1 MSKIEELKKKNKD
14 MKTTISR
21 YWFVV
26 MATLSLCLT
35 TACSDDDD
43 DAAVTPVFPQVQKLA
58 GAAGDIIDF
67 TFEANQNW
75 SLSSNA
81 IWCKLQT
88 DDADSQFVVN
98 GTPGR
103 QTVKVLLT
111 ADDEAKEQIGRASCR
126 ERV

>member
-43 DAAVTPVFPQVQKLA
+43 DAAVTPVFP
-58 GAAGDIIDF
+58 
-67 TFEANQNW
+67 
-75 SLSSNA
+75 
-81 IWCKLQT
+81 
-88 DDADSQFVVN
+88 
-98 GTPGR
+98 
-103 QTVKVLLT
+103 
-111 ADDEAKEQIGRASCR
+111 
-126 ERV
+126 